1 VIRGAT
7 VIDVAKAKSKSAPL
21 GREPVLAKVRALCL
35 SFPGAIE
42 KLSHGE
48 PTWFTKERG
57 RVFAMFDDH
66 HHGAPHIA
74 LWIPSTHDAQEMLVA
89 ADPARYFV
97 PPYVG
102 VKGWI
107 GVVLDTNPDWGALP
121 QLVTDAHA
129 LVSTRRR

>member
-1 VIRGAT
+1 M
-7 VIDVAKAKSKSAPL
+7 AKSKTKL
-21 GREPVLAKVRALCL
+21 DRDTVLAKVRAICL
-35 SFPGAIE
+35 AFPGAVE
-42 KLSHGE
+42 KPSHGE

-66 HHGAPHIA
+66 HHGAPHIS
-74 LWIPSTHDAQEMLVA
+74 LWIPATHDGQEMLVA

-107 GVVLDTNPDWGALP
+107 GVVLDTSPDWPAVA
-121 QLVTDAHA
+121 QLVADGHA
-129 LVSTRRR
+129 LVAKPPRARR